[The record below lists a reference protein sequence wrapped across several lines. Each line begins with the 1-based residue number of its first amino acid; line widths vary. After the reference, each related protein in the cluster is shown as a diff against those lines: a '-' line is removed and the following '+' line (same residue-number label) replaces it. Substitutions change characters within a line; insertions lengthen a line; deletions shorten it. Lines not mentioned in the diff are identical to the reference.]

1 MSAGQAGPANGPGA
15 DRVAVAYVHRTKGVR
30 GEVKAEPLTH
40 DLDRFDRLAEVV
52 VQKPGRPERSFRL
65 TGWRVDRPGVLLKF
79 DGVDTP
85 EEAREL
91 LVGGYVTVAPEEVP
105 PLPPGSYYEFDLIGC
120 QVEDEHG
127 SILGRVAEVQHL
139 PTTDAYLVVGER
151 GELLVP
157 AIGDFVVEV
166 DVARK
171 RLQVRGL
178 DELFELG

>member
-1 MSAGQAGPANGPGA
+1 
-15 DRVAVAYVHRTKGVR
+15 VAVAYVHRAKGVR

-40 DLDRFDRLAEVV
+40 DLGRFDRLTEVV
-52 VQKPGRPERSFRL
+52 VQKSGRPERAFRL
-65 TGWRVDRPGVLLKF
+65 ASWRVEQPGVLLKF

-120 QVEDEHG
+120 QVEDEYG
-127 SILGRVAEVQHL
+127 SILGRVAEVHHL

-151 GELLVP
+151 GEFLVP
-157 AIGDFVVEV
+157 AIGDFVVMV

-171 RLQVRGL
+171 KLLVRGVGELL
-178 DELFELG
+178 DVASEK